1 MQKEMIQMETEN
13 KQKISSEIC
22 RYHKMSLDITR
33 YPKITMQRVIHE
45 IGAFQSD
52 LYFLNCKF
60 QQRCENFYQILFHCS
75 VLVSTLTLVTWKEN
89 YTNNFE
95 FASRP

>member
-1 MQKEMIQMETEN
+1 MQKKEMIQMETEN

-52 LYFLNCKF
+52 LYFLNCIAKMWKVFTKF
-60 QQRCENFYQILFHCS
+60 CS
-75 VLVSTLTLVTWKEN
+75 IVLSL
-89 YTNNFE
+89 YP
-95 FASRP
+95 R

>member
-1 MQKEMIQMETEN
+1 MQKKEMIQMETEI

-60 QQRCENFYQILFHCS
+60 QQRCEKFSPNSVPLFCPCIH
-75 VLVSTLTLVTWKEN
+75 VNVGNLKGKLHE
-89 YTNNFE
+89 
-95 FASRP
+95 